1 MNEFERRWKLGAKA
15 LRGGDEAAPAEAP
28 FGFSARVVA
37 QWQAQPAPTLAALWQ
52 TFALRALGAVTLV
65 LVILVTY
72 GSLAASPE
80 EFARPEIES
89 AVADSLTFL

>member
-1 MNEFERRWKLGAKA
+1 MNEFKRRWKLGAEVV
-15 LRGGDEAAPAEAP
+15 RGDDDASPVEAP

-37 QWQAQPAPTLAALWQ
+37 QWKTQPAPTLAALWQ
-52 TFALRALGAVTLV
+52 SLALRALGAVTLV

-72 GSLAASPE
+72 GVFSTSHE

-89 AVADSLTFL
+89 AVADSLTLL